1 MNTQTTTPDYSLDD
15 IIFEGRHQAYGA
27 YAIRKAYPQHM
38 KRATTY
44 MFAAIGL
51 FLAAAHLDIAFQSE
65 PDLNKPFEGTIN
77 LADVVLPQTKER
89 VVELPTTKSVA
100 KVVPSTPSK
109 RFVTSRIVPD
119 QEPVKE
125 AMPNQTDFT
134 SADPGLKDALGEP
147 ERVALVPVE
156 DVTGEEPSLVGESTT
171 EVSEFV
177 EIMPEFPGG
186 MKQMYDFIRR
196 TLRYPAEAQRQGLE
210 GTVVVTFVVG
220 RTGEISD
227 IKVIK
232 DFGGGS
238 AEEAIRVIRSMK
250 PWQPGR
256 QHSQPVP
263 VRFTLPLRFSLAL

>member
-1 MNTQTTTPDYSLDD
+1 MKTLTNPDYSLDD

-27 YAIRKAYPQHM
+27 YALRKAYPQHI

-44 MFAAIGL
+44 MFAAVTLII
-51 FLAAAHLDIAFQSE
+51 AAAHLGNFIHTESIPDRPKEKVIIFESIALPKMEEQVIE
-65 PDLNKPFEGTIN
+65 KP
-77 LADVVLPQTKER
+77 VVKPI
-89 VVELPTTKSVA
+89 P
-100 KVVPSTPSK
+100 KVVARVPAK
-109 RFVTSRIVPD
+109 RFVSSRIVPD
-119 QEPVKE
+119 NVPVKE
-125 AMPNQTDFT
+125 NMPDQTDFT
-134 SADPGLKDALGEP
+134 AAEPGL
-147 ERVALVPVE
+147 E
-156 DVTGEEPSLVGESTT
+156 DVAGKPDDTPVVNGNIGNNPLAGTPEEITNTVRD
-171 EVSEFV
+171 FV
-177 EIMPEFPGG
+177 ENMPEFPGG
-186 MKQMYDFIRR
+186 VKQMYDFIRR

-220 RTGEISD
+220 KTGVISN

-256 QHSQPVP
+256 QNGQPVP